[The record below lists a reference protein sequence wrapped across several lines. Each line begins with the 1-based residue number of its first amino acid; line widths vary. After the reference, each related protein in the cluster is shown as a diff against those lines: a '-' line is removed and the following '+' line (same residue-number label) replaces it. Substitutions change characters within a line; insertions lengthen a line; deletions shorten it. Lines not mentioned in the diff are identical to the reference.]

1 MYDQNN
7 IERNAGG
14 AGRAQ
19 CDMRSVSHCERHVT
33 SACDLLNIDDFGIRA
48 VSKGTNT
55 GIKFVDKKGE
65 SVPLGI
71 ITKCHAIVGTQ
82 GLQQI
87 PLKDISR
94 IYDHLLQAEAGK
106 ILGKMSRV
114 SYCGKRKI
122 DKSLPRG
129 VVYNYSREKA
139 HFNNVQRCGSVWNCK
154 CCAKK
159 ITETRKNELALANEQ
174 WKNGVTRVYFD
185 WTEYD
190 KSFVGP
196 IIPSVEYIKGY
207 TYLLTLTNSHNAG
220 HRLDELLLGQK
231 RALKRFFE
239 GRKGRDLFARL
250 SKRYHIT
257 NYENTYGQ
265 NGWHPHHHIL
275 IFSDKYLS
283 INEFSELEKELS
295 EFWLHCCVKSNLP
308 APSIEH
314 GLTLRDGTYADQY
327 IGKWGIEHEMT
338 KGHIKQGREGGLTPF
353 DLLDLSAQ
361 GQEVHGRSP
370 AKLFK
375 EYSEAFYGKAQLS
388 WSRGLKDLF
397 GLRDKSDDQIIDEA
411 VEDAVQIET
420 IEDMAFDLLTKYKKI
435 PYFLIAFE
443 ADMKNKTD
451 TAQKLIYELVNIEMK
466 ILKESLNI

>member
-1 MYDQNN
+1 MYDQ
-7 IERNAGG
+7 IVLSKSINALGVK
-14 AGRAQ
+14 
-19 CDMRSVSHCERHVT
+19 DSSI
-33 SACDLLNIDDFGIRA
+33 LNIDKFGITP
-48 VSKGTNT
+48 VSNGNRV
-55 GIKFVDKKGE
+55 KFVDNNGE

-82 GLQQI
+82 GFQGIQ
-87 PLKDISR
+87 PKDVSR
-94 IYDHLLQAEAGK
+94 VYDYLLQNEAGK
-106 ILGKMSRV
+106 ILGKFSRV

-122 DKSLPRG
+122 DKNLPRG
-129 VVYNYSREKA
+129 VVYNYAQEKA

-159 ITETRKNELALANEQ
+159 ITESRKNELALANEQ
-174 WKNGVTRVYFD
+174 WKNGVARIYFD
-185 WTEYD
+185 FTEYD

-207 TYLLTLTNSHNAG
+207 TYLLTLTNSHNASHSLKG
-220 HRLDELLLGQK
+220 LLDGQK
-231 RALKRFFE
+231 KALKRFFE
-239 GRKGRDLFARL
+239 GRKGRDLFANL

-275 IFSDKYLS
+275 IFSDKDLS
-283 INEFSELEKELS
+283 IAQFSKIENELAQ
-295 EFWLHCCVKSNLP
+295 FWVHCCIKSNLP

-314 GLTLRDGTYADQY
+314 GLTLCDGTYADQY

-338 KGHIKQGREGGLTPF
+338 KGHIKQGKDGGLTPF
-353 DLLDLSAQ
+353 DLLDMSAQ
-361 GQEVHGRSP
+361 GLDVHGKSP

-375 EYSEAFYGKAQLS
+375 EYSEAFHGKPQLA

-411 VEDAVQIET
+411 TQEAVQVDVIQ
-420 IEDMAFDLLTKYKKI
+420 DMAFDLLNKYKKI

-443 ADMKNKTD
+443 ADMKNETD
-451 TAQKLIYELVNIEMK
+451 KAKELIDELIHMELT
-466 ILKESLNI
+466 ILRELTDV